1 MPDVES
7 DPGITLIEDPGP
19 SKRVPTLADDGG
31 RQSLRQCEKRGE
43 VINHAGRVR
52 LTPLE
57 ITCGQN
63 IFD

>member
-7 DPGITLIEDPGP
+7 DPEITLIEDPGP

-31 RQSLRQCEKRGE
+31 QSLRQCEKRAE
-43 VINHAGRVR
+43 VINQAGRVH

-63 IFD
+63 LFD